1 MFASER
7 LRPRDVHRV
16 LLFRTP
22 TRDDITMNTFKIHA
36 AAAAIALAFSAA
48 AIAQNPSRAEVQ
60 AAQDRYSA
68 SMTAAKSEYSIAR
81 AKCNELSV
89 GDKKAC
95 LTDATAARSRAR
107 ADARAELKSAN
118 APVPAA
124 RTAAAPKKETPT
136 EYVGDAA
143 ITTKVKAAIFNDP
156 SLKSTEINV
165 ETYKGIVQL
174 SGFVRSSAD
183 INRAVEVA
191 RGVGGVT
198 SVKNVMIVKGQQ

>member
-1 MFASER
+1 
-7 LRPRDVHRV
+7 
-16 LLFRTP
+16 
-22 TRDDITMNTFKIHA
+22 MNTFKIHA
-36 AAAAIALAFSAA
+36 AAAAIALAFSAG
-48 AIAQNPSRAEVQ
+48 AIAQSAQSPTKAEVQ
-60 AAQDRYSA
+60 AAQDRYTA
-68 SMTAAKSEYSIAR
+68 SMSAARSEYSIAR
-81 AKCNELSV
+81 AKCNDLSA
-89 GDKKAC
+89 GDKQSC
-95 LTDATAARSRAR
+95 INDAVSVRSRAR
-107 ADARAELKSAN
+107 ADARAELKAAK
-118 APVPAA
+118 APVPGAA
-124 RTAAAPKKETPT
+124 SAAAPKKETPA
-136 EYVGDAA
+136 EYVGDTA